1 MGLNFQLDQM
11 QEYLASLQKEPKKVS
26 SQSEKTYRYMMEWI
40 QKNRKHF
47 TWGRGSGATQY
58 CDLSQSSKVDIYGK
72 IQMDANGKPQKYYV
86 RKEKVEQIL
95 DDVGISSVILSN
107 WKQADLLLCDR
118 GSLWCRR
125 VIDPESQK
133 KEAVYVLA
141 ARGDEIVTTVP
152 EEEIVEDDLA
162 MDVESDG
169 AEKVDSNEEWQE
181 DDEYEPEDPDDWDE
195 DETLDSIGVDDD
207 DDFYF
212 EDEEMS
218 DESDD
223 NGLIDE
229 NDDGD

>member
-1 MGLNFQLDQM
+1 M
-11 QEYLASLQKEPKKVS
+11 
-26 SQSEKTYRYMMEWI
+26 
-40 QKNRKHF
+40 
-47 TWGRGSGATQY
+47 
-58 CDLSQSSKVDIYGK
+58 
-72 IQMDANGKPQKYYV
+72 
-86 RKEKVEQIL
+86 

>member
-1 MGLNFQLDQM
+1 MTQRSTVRMLYQRYSARFDENDFPSPVKDFFGAVLMAAYWIGECTGLDFQIDEMRGIPGQPPKGAEKSFFPVGKDL
-11 QEYLASLQKEPKKVS
+11 SLYDGMD
-26 SQSEKTYRYMMEWI
+26 SEKPEAFHLGPW
-40 QKNRKHF
+40 
-47 TWGRGSGATQY
+47 SGATQY
-58 CDLSQSSKVDIYGK
+58 FDLSQPSNVDIYGK

-152 EEEIVEDDLA
+152 
-162 MDVESDG
+162 G
-169 AEKVDSNEEWQE
+169 GRDS
-181 DDEYEPEDPDDWDE
+181 
-195 DETLDSIGVDDD
+195 G
-207 DDFYF
+207 
-212 EDEEMS
+212 
-218 DESDD
+218 
-223 NGLIDE
+223 G
-229 NDDGD
+229 